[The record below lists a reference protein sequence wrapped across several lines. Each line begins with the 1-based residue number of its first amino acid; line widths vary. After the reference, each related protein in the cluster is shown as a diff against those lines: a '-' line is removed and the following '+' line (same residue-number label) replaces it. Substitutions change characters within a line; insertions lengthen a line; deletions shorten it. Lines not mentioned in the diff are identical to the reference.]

1 MRADMRKPTPLT
13 IIAALAFLSVAYAQ
27 GNHPYLIDTFAGQ
40 YPLGDGGPA
49 TEALLEFPQGAVV
62 GSDGSVYISDSGR
75 YLIRKVD
82 PGGTIS
88 TVADTIFARGL
99 AMEAH
104 GNIYAASYRV
114 VYRITPAGDATIVAG
129 NFRFEHSGDGGPA
142 TEAGMRE
149 ANDVAVAPDGTL
161 YIADRRS
168 ARVRRVTPD
177 GIISTY
183 AGTGTGGFSGDGG
196 PATAAELNGPVGLAL
211 DAAGNLYIA
220 DAPND
225 RVRRVALDGTITT
238 FAGNGVRGT
247 PVDGVLAVDSPLR
260 GPAGLEVDAAGNVY
274 IADGFSAVV
283 CRVTPAGGL
292 NIIAGDGTWGFG
304 GDGGPAVA
312 AQLSDARDVSTD
324 SQGNVY
330 ITDRENHRIRRV
342 DASGSIET
350 FAGRSHFGGDG
361 GPATQAVLFSPAGV
375 AADSQGNVYI
385 GDTQNH
391 RVRKV
396 APDGTIS
403 TIAGTGTGGTA
414 GDDGPASAAQLRS
427 PTTLAVDAQDQLYI
441 GGWRTVRR
449 IRSDGIIEL
458 FAGTGQSGDSG
469 DSGPA
474 REARFQ
480 RIQGLVSGPGG
491 SLYIADGESNR
502 VRLVAPD
509 GFIYPFAGT
518 GESGFSGDGGPAT
531 TAQLALPTAVASDS
545 QGNVYI
551 VDAGNRRVRKV
562 DPAGTITTIAGTG
575 ERAAPDD
582 GQLAA
587 GSPIPNGIGAT
598 VDRDGNLLVCTYDS
612 IFKITTSGHVYR
624 VAGQGSSGFSGDGG
638 LATEGRLTNAR
649 GLAAGPGGE
658 IYIADEGN

>member
-1 MRADMRKPTPLT
+1 M
-13 IIAALAFLSVAYAQ
+13 
-27 GNHPYLIDTFAGQ
+27 
-40 YPLGDGGPA
+40 
-49 TEALLEFPQGAVV
+49 
-62 GSDGSVYISDSGR
+62 
-75 YLIRKVD
+75 
-82 PGGTIS
+82 
-88 TVADTIFARGL
+88 
-99 AMEAH
+99 
-104 GNIYAASYRV
+104 
-114 VYRITPAGDATIVAG
+114 
-129 NFRFEHSGDGGPA
+129 
-142 TEAGMRE
+142 
-149 ANDVAVAPDGTL
+149 
-161 YIADRRS
+161 
-168 ARVRRVTPD
+168 
-177 GIISTY
+177 
-183 AGTGTGGFSGDGG
+183 
-196 PATAAELNGPVGLAL
+196 
-211 DAAGNLYIA
+211 
-220 DAPND
+220 
-225 RVRRVALDGTITT
+225 
-238 FAGNGVRGT
+238 
-247 PVDGVLAVDSPLR
+247 DSPLR

-361 GPATQAVLFSPAGV
+361 GPATQAVLFNPAGV

-403 TIAGTGTGGTA
+403 TIAGTGTEGTA

-480 RIQGLVSGPGG
+480 WIQGLVSGPGG

-562 DPAGTITTIAGTG
+562 DPAGTLTTIPGPGA
-575 ERAAPDD
+575 RAAP
-582 GQLAA
+582 AA
-587 GSPIPNGIGAT
+587 GQP
-598 VDRDGNLLVCTYDS
+598 
-612 IFKITTSGHVYR
+612 
-624 VAGQGSSGFSGDGG
+624 
-638 LATEGRLTNAR
+638 
-649 GLAAGPGGE
+649 AAAPPLPP
-658 IYIADEGN
+658 